1 MYKNTSTFKIRSSY
15 RVLEV
20 DFNKGFITISKID
33 EIGKLLNLDR
43 INYIHKGR
51 VGVTENSM
59 QHLVKDLVDMAIKV
73 GKDIVYRRFKIF
85 KKRKD

>member
-1 MYKNTSTFKIRSSY
+1 M
-15 RVLEV
+15 EV